1 MAPYNKSKKLSDIE
15 RPISTNILGRDVLGI
30 NASIPVLSKTTSDLQ
45 DEELSIDYTNKMK

>member
-1 MAPYNKSKKLSDIE
+1 MAPYNKNKKLNDVE

-45 DEELSIDYTNKMK
+45 DAELSIDYTNKIK